1 MTEVSTLASL
11 TVVSAHQ
18 LKPGTVAAVIPKEIR
33 RKLGID
39 RGTEL
44 VVYEAGGEVIMVP
57 LARLK
62 SAGRAQSRAVRTVSL
77 TDSPSSDSAIQK
89 KEKHAAARA

>member
-1 MTEVSTLASL
+1 MGSL

-18 LKPGTVAAVIPKEIR
+18 LKPGTVAAVIPIEIR
-33 RKLGID
+33 KKLGID

-57 LARLK
+57 LSKLK
-62 SAGRAQSRAVRTVSL
+62 RSGRRGRELRQTISIASTPEVRGSRAGRGI
-77 TDSPSSDSAIQK
+77 DDG
-89 KEKHAAARA
+89 AAR